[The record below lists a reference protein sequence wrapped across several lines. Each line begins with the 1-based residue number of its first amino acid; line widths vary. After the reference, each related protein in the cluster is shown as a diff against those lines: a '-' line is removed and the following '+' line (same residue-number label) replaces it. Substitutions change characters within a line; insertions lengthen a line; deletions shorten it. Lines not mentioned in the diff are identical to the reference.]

1 MSPEK
6 PNGSAMVSDDEA
18 GRERVEGDANPGV
31 SPEKNG
37 GAAVDGRSR
46 MLGGAPVVVPRTVE
60 ELGNLIARASR
71 DGRQVRCI
79 GNATSLPP
87 GYLEGPVDL
96 VVSTRGLNTVHAY
109 DPADLTLTADAGVT
123 LAHLERLT
131 GDQGQWLPLDPPRR
145 TRRSLGGVL
154 ASGAYGPLQGKFG
167 TPRDHV
173 LGLTLVTGDGRVL
186 ELGGRVV
193 KNVAGYDL
201 VKLAVGSGGR
211 LGIVTSATVRLH
223 PLPVRDVTLLYQTP
237 RLALAVVLARS
248 LATAP
253 VRIPAVELLAG
264 HGGEPTVA
272 ARLLGSPEAVEE
284 SERLLCSRVGREASR
299 RLEGEASAR
308 WFAALERFEDSAAAV
323 ARVSHLPSRLG
334 DLAEPCLE
342 CGTVAAHVS
351 LGVLRVMVGTGRK
364 VATGG
369 AGLETDAEDGGAA
382 TGTTEADGGKAARD
396 HARPVSPDQ
405 ANAFDALTRLRDQVG
420 RAGATFR
427 VSRANIPRWPEP
439 RPATAPGILALT
451 RGIVNSFDP
460 AGVLSP
466 PGP

>member
-6 PNGSAMVSDDEA
+6 LSGSTTVSDDEA
-18 GRERVEGDANPGV
+18 GTERVDGEANPGV
-31 SPEKNG
+31 SAAMNG
-37 GAAVDGRSR
+37 GTAVDGR
-46 MLGGAPVVVPRTVE
+46 LTVPGGAPVVVPQTVE
-60 ELGNLIARASR
+60 ELSNLMARASR

-87 GYLEGPVDL
+87 GYLDGPVDL
-96 VVSTRGLNTVHAY
+96 VVSTRALDTVHAY

-123 LAHLERLT
+123 LAQLERMT

-145 TRRSLGGVL
+145 ARRSLGGVL

-186 ELGGRVV
+186 ELGGKVV

-223 PLPVRDVTLLYQTP
+223 PLPVRDVTLLFQTR

-253 VRIPAVELLAG
+253 VRIPALELLAG
-264 HGGEPTVA
+264 HAEEPTVA
-272 ARLLGSPEAVEE
+272 VRLLGSPEAVEE
-284 SERLLCSRVGREASR
+284 SERILNVRVGREASH

-308 WFAALERFEDSAAAV
+308 WFAALERFEDTAAAV

-342 CGTVAAHVS
+342 CGMVAAHVS
-351 LGVLRVMVGTGRK
+351 LGVVRVAVRS
-364 VATGG
+364 GG
-369 AGLETDAEDGGAA
+369 PDDTAG
-382 TGTTEADGGKAARD
+382 
-396 HARPVSPDQ
+396 VV
-405 ANAFDALTRLRDQVG
+405 DALSRLRNEVG

-427 VSRANIPRWPEP
+427 VARANVPRWPGP
-439 RPATAPGILALT
+439 APATEPGVLALT
-451 RGIVNSFDP
+451 RGIVDSFDP
-460 AGVLSP
+460 AGVLSRRDS
-466 PGP
+466 

>member
-6 PNGSAMVSDDEA
+6 LNGSTTVSDDEA
-18 GRERVEGDANPGV
+18 GTERVDGEANPGV
-31 SPEKNG
+31 SAGMNG
-37 GAAVDGRSR
+37 GTVVDRRQAA
-46 MLGGAPVVVPRTVE
+46 GGAPVVAPRTVE
-60 ELGNLIARASR
+60 ELSTLMARASS

-87 GYLEGPVDL
+87 GYLDGPVDL
-96 VVSTRGLNTVHAY
+96 VLSTRALDTVHAY
-109 DPADLTLTADAGVT
+109 DPADLTLTADAGVS
-123 LAHLERLT
+123 LAQLERLT
-131 GDQGQWLPLDPPRR
+131 GDHGQWLPLDPPRR
-145 TRRSLGGVL
+145 ARRSLGGVL

-201 VKLAVGSGGR
+201 VKVAVGSGGQ

-253 VRIPAVELLAG
+253 VRIPALELLAG
-264 HGGEPTVA
+264 HGEEPTVA
-272 ARLLGSPEAVEE
+272 VRLLGSPEAVEE
-284 SERLLCSRVGREASR
+284 SEHILNVRVGREASH
-299 RLEGEASAR
+299 RLKGEASSR
-308 WFAALERFEDSAAAV
+308 WFAALERFEDNAAAV

-334 DLAEPCLE
+334 DLAEPGVE

-351 LGVLRVMVGTGRK
+351 LGVVRVAAGT
-364 VATGG
+364 AGG
-369 AGLETDAEDGGAA
+369 DDRTA
-382 TGTTEADGGKAARD
+382 
-396 HARPVSPDQ
+396 VSDRL
-405 ANAFDALTRLRDQVG
+405 ARLRERVVKV
-420 RAGATFR
+420 GATFR
-427 VSRANIPRWPEP
+427 VSRANIPRWPAPE
-439 RPATAPGILALT
+439 PATAPGVLALT
-451 RGIVNSFDP
+451 RGIVDSFDP
-460 AGVLSP
+460 AGVLSR
-466 PGP
+466 PGS